1 MKDTGLMPYF
11 FHIEV
16 CQSQGEVF
24 LILGNYAIETLKRFQ
39 MMDYKLLATLMI
51 PNLKLHVDL
60 DLDLVDHSV
69 YKPLI
74 GYLMYLISTR
84 PNVCFAEN
92 TLTQYMVDPRQN
104 H

>member
-1 MKDTGLMPYF
+1 
-11 FHIEV
+11 
-16 CQSQGEVF
+16 
-24 LILGNYAIETLKRFQ
+24 
-39 MMDYKLLATLMI
+39 MMDDNPLTTPMI
-51 PNLKLHVDL
+51 PSLELHVDL

-74 GYLMYLISTR
+74 GYLMYLINTR